1 MNQRTATSNNTA
13 VGALLAAALVSG
25 TFASATLGS
34 APNASASCASFFGV
48 GAFNFATALGGG
60 ATAVAD
66 GFASLAA
73 AAGNDGARNRPFPA
87 DAT

>member
-1 MNQRTATSNNTA
+1 MNQRTATSKNTA
-13 VGALLAAALVSG
+13 VGPLAAALVSG
-25 TFASATLGS
+25 TFASAALGS

-48 GAFNFATALGGG
+48 GAFNFDDSGG

-66 GFASLAA
+66 GFASLAV